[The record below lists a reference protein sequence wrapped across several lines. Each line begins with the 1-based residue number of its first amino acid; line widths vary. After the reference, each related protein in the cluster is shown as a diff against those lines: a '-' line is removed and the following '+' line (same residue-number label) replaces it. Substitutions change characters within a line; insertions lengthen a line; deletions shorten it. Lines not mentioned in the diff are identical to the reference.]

1 MVAETNGADRVGR
14 NREVGVQES
23 DNFKQEPVL
32 QIEPSWWPT
41 LRT

>member
-1 MVAETNGADRVGR
+1 MFVETNGADRVGR
-14 NREVGVQES
+14 SREVAVRGP